1 MKNKYIILTKIKDK
15 VFNGNHP
22 NFVNIGSKLIR
33 GYCKNL
39 PVIGEQLFL
48 YDYLK
53 FNTIAWTSIVLNY
66 DLKTKLLETKNSI
79 YKIKIIK
86 NEKQIKN

>member
-1 MKNKYIILTKIKDK
+1 MKDKYIILTKIKDK

-22 NFVNIGSKLIR
+22 NFVNVGSTIVQ

-39 PVIGEQLFL
+39 PIIGKQLFL

-53 FNTIAWTSIVLNY
+53 VNVNAWTSVVLKY
-66 DLKTKLLETKNSI
+66 DLKTKILETKNSI
-79 YKIKIIK
+79 YKIKILK
-86 NEKQIKN
+86 NEK